1 MSSWDLD
8 SSKEVKL
15 EWWNFPECHAG
26 RGEGLAFKTIRKMSV
41 NKALTHSR
49 YSLRLSDPL

>member
-1 MSSWDLD
+1 MSSWYLD

-15 EWWNFPECHAG
+15 EWWNFPECSCRQ
-26 RGEGLAFKTIRKMSV
+26 RGGLAFKTIRKMSV